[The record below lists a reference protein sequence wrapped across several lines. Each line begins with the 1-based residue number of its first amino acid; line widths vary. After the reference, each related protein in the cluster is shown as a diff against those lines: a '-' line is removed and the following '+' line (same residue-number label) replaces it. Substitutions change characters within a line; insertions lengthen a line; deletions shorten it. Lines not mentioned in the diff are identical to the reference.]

1 MARHLSSSHLNP
13 FAEFMDG
20 KLGHWDGAIVS
31 TCSLAPILAW
41 IWIRIQT
48 EMRRCSAGGPATPQ
62 SAFIFVVLCT
72 MRRMRNVCSVTRCAC
87 QADDCIT
94 IAANAAAAAAAAKV
108 AVAAARGSVFAVG
121 KSAHENYKFRFSLAS
136 APFIIFSLIS
146 LPLQCWEFA
155 ILTKVFRARK
165 ASK

>member
-48 EMRRCSAGGPATPQ
+48 EMRRCSAGGPATPSRLSSLWC
-62 SAFIFVVLCT
+62 SAQCG
-72 MRRMRNVCSVTRCAC
+72 VCAMSALSLDVHVKPM
-87 QADDCIT
+87 
-94 IAANAAAAAAAAKV
+94 IA
-108 AVAAARGSVFAVG
+108 S
-121 KSAHENYKFRFSLAS
+121 
-136 APFIIFSLIS
+136 
-146 LPLQCWEFA
+146 PLQQMLPQQQQQQKWQWQLLGAAFLRLENRH
-155 ILTKVFRARK
+155 TKIINSDFHLPRRL
-165 ASK
+165 S